1 MHINDNSNNDTL
13 NHSQTLDN
21 TVKINISLSCDFNP
35 EDFMVDCNWFQTNMN
50 DSQLTC
56 HKTIKSILR
65 DSNSESRPVSNKSSI
80 SFTDNTKEHDGQKH
94 ETYVFEKLVVHY
106 LKIGGMKSSNEMIS
120 FLNTHNVCLNDTKLF
135 SMIKDKVYDLA
146 DRLAKNDRIKLIPV
160 LPEGG
165 GSNYK
170 IGMIAM
176 ANILHMK
183 KVFET
188 ISKSEGT

>member
-1 MHINDNSNNDTL
+1 MI
-13 NHSQTLDN
+13 
-21 TVKINISLSCDFNP
+21 
-35 EDFMVDCNWFQTNMN
+35 DCYWFQTNIY
-50 DSQLTC
+50 DSQHVC
-56 HKTIKSILR
+56 PKNIKSILR
-65 DSNSESRPVSNKSSI
+65 YSNSDNRPVSNKLNV
-80 SFTDNTKEHDGQKH
+80 SFTGNTKEHDGQKH
-94 ETYVFEKLVVHY
+94 ESYVFEKLVVHY

-188 ISKSEGT
+188 ISKSEGTLIKLIYFIRPLVKKD